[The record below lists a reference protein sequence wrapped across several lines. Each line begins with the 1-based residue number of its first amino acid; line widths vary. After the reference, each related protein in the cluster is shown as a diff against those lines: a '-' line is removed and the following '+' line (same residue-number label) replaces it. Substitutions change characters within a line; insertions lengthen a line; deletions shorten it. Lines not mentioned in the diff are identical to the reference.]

1 MKRSSIALAFLAGIA
16 TIAAVLH
23 FARPQEPESRK
34 AARIAYGEKQWTRAF
49 NEASR
54 RLREDPKDA
63 DARLLQARSAARIE
77 RDAFALESYGQ
88 LPKRPEHAEDLYLVG
103 SILIRMGRGAEG
115 EELLTRAVD
124 TDPAHGEAAGF
135 LSQFLFRNRRF
146 EAAGATAR
154 KRLAA
159 NPADDA
165 TRVLLARIHDATFE
179 PETVIRTL
187 EDWLAR
193 NPRIETSPTEF
204 RIETIR
210 KLIARNHLRLHE
222 PEKAITSLGNPDRTD
237 RESLWLVSRARL
249 QLGDKAGA
257 VEFLEAARNATG
269 EAGNLEEPSPY
280 VGAASCRECHA
291 EIFDDQQSSRH
302 AMTFRFG
309 DQPAGL
315 PWNGFAKPDFHS
327 EKLKASFDTKKTP
340 LSMTFE
346 SDGEQ
351 VHGLVKFI
359 MGSGRHAV
367 TPVIEPE
374 DGSGP
379 RESRWTWYAPVNDW
393 DITPG
398 QPRVPASP
406 LDLMG
411 VAQTPDMIRLCL
423 GCHTT
428 NPSEILKREG
438 RTLADRGIGCER
450 CHGPGGNHI
459 EAIRAEI
466 PDKAIGRF
474 RRNSMGTRPQVMQ
487 ACGECHGTMGRDLA
501 TGSDAAV
508 VRFQA
513 MTLTFSECYKQ
524 GQGMRNGF
532 DCLTCHSPHHDAETD
547 PRHYDTKCIECHK
560 ASDAAADNAVNEAKA
575 SLCKIEPAGNCVSCH
590 MPKIPSVQPHTRFTD
605 HQIRIP
611 KK

>member
-1 MKRSSIALAFLAGIA
+1 MKRSTMALAIVAGIA

-34 AARIAYGEKQWTRAF
+34 TARIAYGEKQWSRAF

-54 RLREDPKDA
+54 RLKEDPKDA
-63 DARLLQARSAARIE
+63 DARLIQARSAARIE
-77 RDAFALESYGQ
+77 RDAFALEAYGL
-88 LPKRPEHAEDLYLVG
+88 LPKRPDDAEDLYLVG

-115 EELLTRAVD
+115 EDLLTRAVD

-159 NPADDA
+159 NPADDS
-165 TRVLLARIHDATFE
+165 TRVLLARIHDAIFE
-179 PETVIRTL
+179 PVDVIRTL
-187 EDWLAR
+187 KDWQAR
-193 NPRIETSPTEF
+193 NPNPETSSSEF
-204 RIETIR
+204 RVETIR
-210 KLIARNHLRLHE
+210 KLLARNHLRLHE
-222 PEKAITSLGNPDRTD
+222 PERAIESLGDFDRTD
-237 RESLWLVSRARL
+237 RESLWLISRARL

-257 VEFLEAARNATG
+257 IEFLESARNATG
-269 EAGNLEEPSPY
+269 ETGNMEEPSPY

-291 EIFDDQQSSRH
+291 EIFDDQQTSRH
-302 AMTFRFG
+302 SLTFRFG
-309 DQPAGL
+309 DQPDGL
-315 PWNGFAKPDFHS
+315 PWNGFAKSDFHS
-327 EKLKASFDTKKTP
+327 EKLKAGFDTRKTP

-351 VHGLVKFI
+351 VQGLVKFI

-393 DITPG
+393 DLTPG

-411 VAQTPDMIRLCL
+411 VAQSPDMIRLCL

-438 RTLADRGIGCER
+438 RTVADRGIGCER

-501 TGSDAAV
+501 TNSDAAV

-532 DCLTCHSPHHDAETD
+532 DCLTCHSPHHDAAND
-547 PRHYDTKCIECHK
+547 ARHYDTKCVECHK
-560 ASDAAADNAVNEAKA
+560 ASGTGVDDAAKANAR
-575 SLCKIEPAGNCVSCH
+575 LCKIEPAGNCVSCH
-590 MPKIPSVQPHTRFTD
+590 MPKIRSVQPHTRFTD